1 MVSSPLDWVW
11 RNGTKRDDRGMLTY
25 PTIMKFPASPTSSPF
40 SSFVKPQ
47 DFAICRIP
55 AGDGFGGLKSR
66 VTTFS
71 LY

>member
-1 MVSSPLDWVW
+1 MERKGDVM
-11 RNGTKRDDRGMLTY
+11 GTLTY

-47 DFAICRIP
+47 DFAMCRIP
-55 AGDGFGGLKSR
+55 AGDGFGGLKSL

-71 LY
+71 VKTAAK